1 MKLFL
6 HCCFALGALLCLA
19 ASGATIAPSPRAPE
33 ATAPLQSADA
43 AQLSAFR
50 AECLSK
56 AKAAEQANSMTVAGR
71 NGWLFFAP
79 ELRHVGVGRF
89 WGEAAAKASQ
99 SSRPENADPL
109 PAILDFKA
117 QLDRAGIELLL
128 VPVPPKAIIF
138 PDKISA
144 KITLDKGVPPRFDL
158 AHREF
163 YDVLRQSGV
172 AVLDLTPIF
181 LARRAYADAN
191 VDPIYC
197 KQDTHW
203 SGRGCV
209 LAARAIARAIADRPW
224 LQATPKL
231 KLAQSWKR
239 VAITGDLWQGMGTRA
254 GKRETLPLRFVGTPA
269 STYSASQAPLKPV
282 ATDQNSPILL
292 LGDSHNLVFHAGDD
306 MHARGA
312 GLPDQLA
319 AELGFAVDL
328 IAVRGSGATPSRGT
342 LMRRARA
349 NSGYLGRKKL
359 VIWCLGAREFTES
372 LGWQKLP
379 IVP

>member
-1 MKLFL
+1 MKSIPQR
-6 HCCFALGALLCLA
+6 AAIICLA
-19 ASGATIAPSPRAPE
+19 LSVAVQSPGEPQALATRD
-33 ATAPLQSADA
+33 ADA
-43 AQLSAFR
+43 ALLAAFR
-50 AECLSK
+50 AECASK
-56 AKAAEQANSMTVAGR
+56 ARAAAKSDALAVAGR
-71 NGWLFFAP
+71 DGWLFLGP
-79 ELRHVGVGRF
+79 ELRHMGVGRF
-89 WGEAAAKASQ
+89 WGEGAATESQ
-99 SSRPENADPL
+99 SSRPESADPL

-128 VPVPPKAIIF
+128 VPVPPKAVIF

-144 KITLDKGVPPRFDL
+144 KVTSDKAAPTRFDL

-163 YDVLRQSGV
+163 YDLLRQSGV

-181 LARRAYADAN
+181 LAKRADADAD
-191 VDPIYC
+191 VDPVYC

-224 LQATPKL
+224 LRAAPKL

-239 VAITGDLWQGMGTRA
+239 VAIEGDLRQGLNQSA
-254 GKRETLPLRFVGTPA
+254 LKREALPLRFIGTPA
-269 STYSASQAPLKPV
+269 STYNGASTTLKPV
-282 ATDQNSPILL
+282 ATDQSSPVLL

-319 AELGFAVDL
+319 LELGFAVDL
-328 IAVRGSGATPSRGT
+328 IAVRGSGATPSRAT
-342 LMRRARA
+342 LMRRVRA
-349 NSGYLGRKKL
+349 NAGYLGRKKL
-359 VIWCLGAREFTES
+359 VVWCFSAREFSES
-372 LGWQKLP
+372 PRWPKLP